1 MIELLLGVDFEL
13 GTISM
18 IGRRWSLKE
27 AAQA

>member
-13 GTISM
+13 GSEFM